1 MNTSYQI
8 NNNSFFGSQSML
20 FCGSLKS
27 TEQKMERQAQRDN
40 QIAFF
45 EKQKESLKAMKCDS
59 LEEIM
64 EKLKMFHSYEDQI
77 KAAKQQYND
86 QQMSHVLD
94 EMLERAEKIA
104 EAAEKTKPKTEE
116 ERKEDLI
123 EEAKEEILG
132 TEESDENLE
141 EMTEELEEMTE
152 ELEETVEIPEE
163 ELTEAVREKVEAEKA
178 QAEVLA
184 EKAQENTKEK
194 ETERIKIQE
203 QAAYRRIDVSI

>member
-8 NNNSFFGSQSML
+8 NNNSFFGSQSM
-20 FCGSLKS
+20 FFGNGLKS
-27 TEQKMERQAQRDN
+27 TEQKLERQTERDN

-45 EKQKESLKAMKCDS
+45 EKQKENLKGMKCDS
-59 LEEIM
+59 VEEIM
-64 EKLKMFHSYEDQI
+64 EKLKMFHSYEEQI

-86 QQMSHVLD
+86 QQMGHVLD

-123 EEAKEEILG
+123 EEAKEETLG
-132 TEESDENLE
+132 TEESDEARE
-141 EMTEELEEMTE
+141 EMTEEIEEIAK
-152 ELEETVEIPEE
+152 ELDETVEISEE
-163 ELTEAVREKVEAEKA
+163 ELTEAVKEKVAEEKAEAEA
-178 QAEVLA
+178 LA
-184 EKAQENTKEK
+184 EKAKAASTEK

-203 QAAYRRIDVSI
+203 KMSYQRIDVLI